1 MEYDEGGFGEV
12 VLMKDARISVERSQA
27 QILCRKQF
35 TWITW
40 SNLVMESLSRI
51 DASGALA
58 PKFRLSGVME
68 PRSLDVPE
76 PALSSSLRLFVLMGF
91 VRGELAGDAVTG
103 DGRGC

>member
-1 MEYDEGGFGEV
+1 MEYNEGGFGEV
-12 VLMKDARISVERSQA
+12 VLMDARISNERSQA
-27 QILCRKQF
+27 HILYLKLV

-40 SNLVMESLSRI
+40 SSLVIESLSRTN
-51 DASGALA
+51 ASGALA
-58 PKFRLSGVME
+58 PKFRLSGVLE

-76 PALSSSLRLFVLMGF
+76 PALSSSLGLFVLVGL